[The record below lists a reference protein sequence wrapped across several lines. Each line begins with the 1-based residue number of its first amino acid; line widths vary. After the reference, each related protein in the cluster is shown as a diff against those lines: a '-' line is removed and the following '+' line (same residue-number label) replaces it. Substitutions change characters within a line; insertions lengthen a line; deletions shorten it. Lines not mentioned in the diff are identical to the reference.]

1 MDFSGVS
8 FALTQEDLV
17 RALDQALVQLRDAG
31 LATGRLAGLARLLRT
46 ARVHPGS
53 LDRVRAMAELE
64 LARVLLAGTGD
75 RARRPSGAGTK

>member
-8 FALTQEDLV
+8 FALTQEDLAC
-17 RALDQALVQLRDAG
+17 ALDQALAQLRDAG
-31 LATGRLAGLARLLRT
+31 LPTARLAGLARLLRT
-46 ARVHPGS
+46 ARVHPSS

-64 LARVLLAGTGD
+64 LTRVLLAGTGR

>member
-1 MDFSGVS
+1 MDFSSLS
-8 FALTQEDLV
+8 FASGQEDLA
-17 RALDQALVQLRDAG
+17 RALDQALAQLRDAG
-31 LATGRLAGLARLLRT
+31 LATGRLAGLARLLKT

-64 LARVLLAGTGD
+64 LARVLLAGTVR

>member
-8 FALTQEDLV
+8 FALTQEDLA
-17 RALDQALVQLRDAG
+17 RALDQALAQLRDAG
-31 LATGRLAGLARLLRT
+31 LATGKLAGLARLLRT

-64 LARVLLAGTGD
+64 LARVLLAGTGR